1 MDPPEGPL
9 HQAPYN
15 TPSDVASDPRSLVQ
29 VAEETYPLLQKCP
42 SANRMREHRNNNA
55 RRLLWALL
63 RIGDHRLPKRPMSG
77 ELENA
82 GKRGPGGRRKNGRAA
97 WQRIFGYLASRGTGT
112 LLHLTL
118 GPGIAQCVTGAVG
131 L

>member
-63 RIGDHRLPKRPMSG
+63 RIGDHRLPKRAMSG
-77 ELENA
+77 ELEPRENVGRGEGEIMDGLR
-82 GKRGPGGRRKNGRAA
+82 GKGSSAIWHHGGLEH
-97 WQRIFGYLASRGTGT
+97 YCT
-112 LLHLTL
+112 
-118 GPGIAQCVTGAVG
+118 
-131 L
+131 